1 MGRTFDEGSRVFTF
15 VLHQLFLKHRVKRRK
30 TLRLTLTFPWF
41 FLCETIERMEINL
54 STPALLFPA
63 ISLLMLAYTNRFL
76 ALASL
81 IRQLRDDY
89 AQRRDRDLLE
99 QIAAL
104 RFRIRLILWMQG
116 VGVGSLALCVA
127 AMLALLG
134 QLEVLGL
141 WLFACSLVLMLVSLV
156 LSVWEIRVS
165 ANALDVALK
174 NLK

>member
-1 MGRTFDEGSRVFTF
+1 MDIT
-15 VLHQLFLKHRVKRRK
+15 
-30 TLRLTLTFPWF
+30 
-41 FLCETIERMEINL
+41 L

-89 AQRRDRDLLE
+89 RANHEQDVLA

-104 RFRIRLILWMQG
+104 RFRVRLILWMQG
-116 VGVGSLALCVA
+116 AGVSSMALCIA
-127 AMLALLG
+127 AMLALLAG
-134 QLEVLGL
+134 FIAFAT
-141 WLFACSLVLMLVSLV
+141 WLFASSLALMLGSMVV
-156 LSVWEIRVS
+156 SVWEIRLS

-174 NLK
+174 SLE